1 MKTEHTIDGLRAQL
15 RQARRDGK
23 TIGFVPTMG
32 NLHAGHISLVERAR
46 TECDLVVASIF
57 VNPTQFG
64 ANEDFGTYPRTL
76 EADSQLLAA
85 AHCDFLFAPAAT
97 EMYAN
102 GLNQSTI
109 VHVAELGKELC
120 GAHRPGHFDGVSSVV
135 SKLFNIVQPDIAF
148 FGEKDFQ
155 QLAIIRRMTRELNFP
170 IVITGV
176 PTLRAADGLA
186 LSSRNGYLSPSER
199 EQAPMIYR
207 TLCQLRDAIRYGQRD
222 YEMLTEAARL
232 HLQKSGFEPDY
243 VSVRRAVDL
252 LPAEADD
259 TDLVILAAA
268 RLGRTRL
275 IDNLAFDLTAA
286 A

>member
-1 MKTEHTIDGLRAQL
+1 MRTEHTIQGLREQL

-32 NLHAGHISLVERAR
+32 NLHAGHISLVERAKVQ
-46 TECDLVVASIF
+46 CDIVVASIF

-76 EADSQLLAA
+76 EADSQLLSAA
-85 AHCDFLFAPAAT
+85 QCDFLFAPAAS

-102 GLNQSTI
+102 DLNQSTI

-135 SKLFNIVQPDIAF
+135 SKLFNIVQPDTAF

-155 QLAIIRRMTRELNFP
+155 QLAIIRRMTHELNFP
-170 IVITGV
+170 ITIVGV
-176 PTLRAADGLA
+176 PTARAEDGLA
-186 LSSRNGYLSPSER
+186 LSSRNGYLSDSER
-199 EQAPMIYR
+199 KQAPMLYR
-207 TLCQLRDAIRYGQRD
+207 MLCQLRDAISYGQRD
-222 YEMLTEAARL
+222 YAMLTDAACL

-243 VSVRRAVDL
+243 VSVRRASDL
-252 LPAEADD
+252 LPATAED
-259 TDLVILAAA
+259 TALVILVAA
-268 RLGRTRL
+268 RLGKTRL
-275 IDNLAFDLTAA
+275 IDNLAFDLPAGA
-286 A
+286 